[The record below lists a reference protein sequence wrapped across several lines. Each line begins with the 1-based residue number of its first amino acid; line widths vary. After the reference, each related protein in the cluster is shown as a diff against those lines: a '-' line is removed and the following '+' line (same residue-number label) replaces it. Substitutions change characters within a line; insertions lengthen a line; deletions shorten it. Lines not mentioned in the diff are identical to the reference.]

1 MAIKIYLAGKISGLL
16 KEEYLANFEKAEKKL
31 RSAGWEPI
39 NPCKFGIPDN
49 TTTAEALKICIPE
62 LEKCQA
68 IYMLSGWRYSLGAI
82 IEHNTAK
89 HLKIE
94 RFYEE
99 WHPIM
104 YMKNRLTC

>member
-1 MAIKIYLAGKISGLL
+1 MKIYLAGKISGLL

-31 RSAGWEPI
+31 RSAGWEPV
-39 NPCKFGIPDN
+39 NPCKFGIPGDA
-49 TTTAEALKICIPE
+49 TTAEALKICIPE

-68 IYMLSGWRYSLGAI
+68 IYMLSGWRDSLGAI

-99 WHPIM
+99 WHSMIDI
-104 YMKNRLTC
+104 KTRLIC